1 MIHYDLIPRTLVG
14 NVFIASTEKGL
25 CAVYVGDKTL
35 DAFKAQLARMFPDET
50 LKKSSPHLKAY
61 RKELEEYFGG
71 KRTSFTVPVDLSL
84 VRSSFQRKVL
94 RRLLALPFGRVTSYG
109 ELAER
114 SGFPG
119 AARAV
124 GTTMASNPLAVVIP
138 CHRVVASSGG
148 LGGYSAGLSRKK
160 KLLAHEGVP
169 PTRSN
174 LLKARRP

>member
-1 MIHYDLIPRTLVG
+1 MIYYDLIRRTLVG
-14 NVFIASTEKGL
+14 NVLVAATEKGL
-25 CAVYVGDKTL
+25 CAVLVGDKTL
-35 DAFKAQLARMFPDET
+35 DTFKTQLGRMFSDQT
-50 LKKSSPHLKAY
+50 LKKSPARLEPY
-61 RKELEEYFGG
+61 RTELEEYFGG
-71 KRTSFTVPVDLSL
+71 KRKAFTVSLDLSS
-84 VRSSFQRKVL
+84 VRSPFQITVL
-94 RRLLALPFGRVTSYG
+94 HKLFALPFGRVLSYG

-138 CHRVVASSGG
+138 CHRVVAAGGG
-148 LGGYSAGLSRKK
+148 LGGYSGGLSMKK

-174 LLKARRP
+174 LLKARYR